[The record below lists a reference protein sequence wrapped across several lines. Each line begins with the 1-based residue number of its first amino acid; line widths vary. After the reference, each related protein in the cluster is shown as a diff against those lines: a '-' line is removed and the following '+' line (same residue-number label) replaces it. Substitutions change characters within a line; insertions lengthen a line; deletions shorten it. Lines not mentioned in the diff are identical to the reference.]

1 MSVYEPCVLK
11 VKKNPK
17 NKVFH
22 LISMSLEGLI
32 CMVADYESTAA
43 WSHCVS
49 LSIWLKTSKELEDLA
64 SLSQVVALSHD
75 C

>member
-1 MSVYEPCVLK
+1 
-11 VKKNPK
+11 
-17 NKVFH
+17 
-22 LISMSLEGLI
+22 MSLEGLI
-32 CMVADYESTAA
+32 CMGADYESTAA

-49 LSIWLKTSKELEDLA
+49 LSIWLKTSKELEDLT